1 MTMLLYYLVNS
12 VETPNHKYF
21 RNGGDCGGEHY
32 DGTNN
37 LLDARFFTSEDEA
50 KSYIKTANDW
60 WTKYDFHVC
69 NITSDELM
77 DLMAAQ
83 KLRSFILDDKC

>member
-1 MTMLLYYLVNS
+1 MLLYYLVNS
-12 VETPNHKYF
+12 VESRNHKYF

-77 DLMAAQ
+77 DLLAEQ
-83 KLRSFILDDKC
+83 KMKSFILSDFC